1 MDLIC
6 RNFVVIFLKRLSS
19 YGFETILFIICIIQI
34 AENHT
39 SWALAPAGWAVLGG
53 PRHVESSFPSHF
65 PSDESL
71 NEEIPKRNVTIN
83 LPLYCS
89 KGRRALSHLQWNI
102 CSLDASSAV
111 AADQG
116 YWKAIKLCETEFK
129 YEKWNCSLVLPR
141 SRNHKRNTSRFNDGV
156 LPIGLEDTKE
166 AAYYYAITRA
176 GIAHSITRSC
186 STGAVPGK
194 KIVRNLVKYVLA
206 RKICFP
212 NLPTMFQ
219 TGCKC
224 YEGFKTRNFVK
235 HVHNLCSNP
244 VEVRVTGNYIR
255 SKSTS
260 SVELPHGVSSTEN
273 CTSDVTW
280 EWRGCSDN
288 INYGVRQSKKWFEPN
303 SKRRK
308 KRLMTSSDKLNLHNA
323 NVGRRVY
330 EDLTALNCVCSGL
343 SGSCALRTCWKRHPD
358 LRVVAEEL
366 KKLYKKARPVVLA
379 TQTRNPTRYKI
390 TSRLLNFDFLSLIL
404 YKVDVCL
411 AGSGRVR
418 KLFKKEL
425 AYFNRTPD
433 LCEPDE
439 MTGSL
444 GTKKRECKLRSNDAG
459 DCRRLC
465 CRRGFYD
472 VTKEITYTCNC
483 QFHFCCRVT
492 CQVCRRGETLHICNG

>member
-1 MDLIC
+1 MNC
-6 RNFVVIFLKRLSS
+6 ATVIRRLVPVERVTGSRLEPVIECMS
-19 YGFETILFIICIIQI
+19 
-34 AENHT
+34 
-39 SWALAPAGWAVLGG
+39 LANPIVLTQRVLDG
-53 PRHVESSFPSHF
+53 PRHVESSFQSHF
-65 PSDESL
+65 PSDESF
-71 NEEIPKRNVTIN
+71 NEETPKRNVTIN
-83 LPLYCS
+83 LPVYCS

-186 STGAVPGK
+186 STGAVPG
-194 KIVRNLVKYVLA
+194 
-206 RKICFP
+206 
-212 NLPTMFQ
+212 
-219 TGCKC
+219 CKC

-235 HVHNLCSNP
+235 HVHNLCINP
-244 VEVRVTGNYIR
+244 VEVKVTGNYIR

-358 LRVVAEEL
+358 LRVVAAEL

-390 TSRLLNFDFLSLIL
+390 TT
-404 YKVDVCL
+404 
-411 AGSGRVR
+411 GSGRVR

-439 MTGSL
+439 ITGSL

-492 CQVCRRGETLHICNG
+492 CQVCRRSETLHICNG